1 MIDYISSRPFAYTQ
15 SGPDGIGGAGNYE
28 LDVTGSDAKAVFRM
42 YFLDTGTKGA
52 LSKGQNDYMR
62 TLAASHASDNATA
75 IMFYHIP
82 IPEYILGPS
91 DKITYGHQGE
101 KVTNGPQ
108 SGLLDT
114 LVASTTHRSHRHF
127 VLFNGVVV
135 GDVKATFVGHDHY
148 NDYCIGRRGV
158 QLCYGGGVGYGTAGD
173 ARRKNLS

>member
-75 IMFYHIP
+75 IIVLPHPNSRVHPWPQWTRSRTATKAKRSPTGRSQVSSTPSLRVLHTDRIV
-82 IPEYILGPS
+82 ILS
-91 DKITYGHQGE
+91 Y
-101 KVTNGPQ
+101 
-108 SGLLDT
+108 SM
-114 LVASTTHRSHRHF
+114 
-127 VLFNGVVV
+127 VL
-135 GDVKATFVGHDHY
+135 
-148 NDYCIGRRGV
+148 
-158 QLCYGGGVGYGTAGD
+158 
-173 ARRKNLS
+173 